1 MAISEKK
8 KASNNKWD
16 KANMSVLACKVPKE
30 KAEAF
35 RDYCAEQGKSVHAVL
50 LEYVNRCIER

>member
-16 KANMSVLACKVPKE
+16 KANMSVLACKVQKE

-50 LEYVNRCIER
+50 LDYVNHCLER

>member
-1 MAISEKK
+1 MAVSESQKK
-8 KASNNKWD
+8 SSAKWD

-35 RDYCAEQGKSVHAVL
+35 RDYCADQGKSVHAVL

>member
-16 KANMSVLACKVPKE
+16 KANMCVLACKVPKE

-35 RDYCAEQGKSVHAVL
+35 RDYCAERGKSVHAVL
-50 LEYVNRCIER
+50 LEYVNHCLER

>member
-30 KAEAF
+30 KAEEF

-50 LEYVNRCIER
+50 LEYVNHCLER